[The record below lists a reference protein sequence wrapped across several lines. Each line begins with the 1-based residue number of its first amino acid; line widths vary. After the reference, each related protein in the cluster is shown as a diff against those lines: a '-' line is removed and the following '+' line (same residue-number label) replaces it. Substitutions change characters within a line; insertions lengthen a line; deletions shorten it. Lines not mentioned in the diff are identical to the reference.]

1 MGLLLLTKSI
11 FAIIMGFLASTIFG
25 LFFVPLMRKL
35 KVKQNISVYMQG
47 KHKDKAGTPTFGG
60 LIFIIPTLVITFML
74 IAFNKLTLSPS
85 LGIILLC
92 FVSYAFIGFLD
103 DYLSIKRHDNTGL
116 TAYQKF
122 MMQMLVALVFFY
134 IYINN
139 GGTTSLDISLFHIS
153 LEMEWLYGL
162 FVLFVLVGSS
172 NAVNLTDGLDGLVGG
187 LSVIAFLGFSLIS
200 LVAGYEEITIF
211 TFILSGAI
219 GGFLMFNTYP
229 AKIFMG
235 DVGSLSLGAVMGAV
249 AIITHREVTLALV
262 ALIFV
267 IETLSVILQII
278 WLYLFKK
285 KLFLMTPL
293 HHHFEK
299 LGYHETDIVKAFWTI
314 GMVLVMLGIYY
325 AVWL

>member
-25 LFFVPLMRKL
+25 LLFVPLMKKL
-35 KVKQNISVYMQG
+35 KVKQNISVYMQS
-47 KHKDKAGTPTFGG
+47 KHKDKANTPTFGG
-60 LIFIIPTLVITFML
+60 LIFIIPTLVITFAL

-139 GGTTSLDISLFHIS
+139 GGTTSLDISLFNIS
-153 LEMEWLYGL
+153 LEMDWLYGL

-200 LVAGYEEITIF
+200 LVAGFEEITIF

-262 ALIFV
+262 AFIFV
-267 IETLSVILQII
+267 VETLSVILQII

-299 LGYHETDIVKAFWTI
+299 LGYHETDIVKAFWTV

>member
-11 FAIIMGFLASTIFG
+11 FAIIIGFLASALFG

-35 KVKQNISVYMQG
+35 KVKQNISIYMQS
-47 KHKDKAGTPTFGG
+47 KHKDKANTPTFGG
-60 LIFIIPTLVITFML
+60 LIFIIPTLVITFTL
-74 IAFNKLTLSPS
+74 IALNKLTLSPS

-200 LVAGYEEITIF
+200 LVAGFEEITIF

-267 IETLSVILQII
+267 VETLSVILQII
-278 WLYLFKK
+278 WLYLFKR